1 MKEIRYSEKI
11 QDKQTLSDSKGIWP
25 DINKLKDK
33 FKEGSIPL
41 QTDFNQLID
50 IADIGRKATGQAPN
64 QNGPAQGMRL
74 GEDGLLKL
82 KLSENDENYVDGYH
96 SPLVLRNDV
105 LGVGVGEG
113 LMTYQGSHNIGV
125 NPGNGL
131 RVDGGSVTVKLA
143 TNKGLDVDSNGIA
156 IKPGYG
162 MQFSSDGALQLKLNA
177 KYADGYHSPL
187 VLRNDVLGVGVSNGL
202 ITYKNSNEIGVN
214 PGNGLRIDGDS
225 VTVKLADNKGLA
237 IDSNGIAIKPGN
249 GIKVDADGVAIDPN
263 TVLPTGMIAMFS
275 DRNVP
280 KGWII
285 CNGSSN
291 TPNLLD
297 KSIHVNNPYDNN
309 TIGGIPIG
317 YSMDFNFY
325 MKL

>member
-1 MKEIRYSEKI
+1 MKEIRYSAKI
-11 QDKQTLSDSKGIWP
+11 QEKQNLSNAKDVGP
-25 DINKLKDK
+25 ETNKLKDK

-41 QTDFNQLID
+41 QIDFNQLID
-50 IADIGRKATGQAPN
+50 IADIGRKACGQAPQ
-64 QNGPAQGMRL
+64 QNGP
-74 GEDGLLKL
+74 
-82 KLSENDENYVDGYH
+82 
-96 SPLVLRNDV
+96 
-105 LGVGVGEG
+105 GEG
-113 LMTYQGSHNIGV
+113 LKLDDNGTLSLKIGTSYTSEYAYFTPLTLKDDILSVKVGDGLYNKNNSIRVGAGDGIKV
-125 NPGNGL
+125 NDADVG
-131 RVDGGSVTVKLA
+131 VKLA

-177 KYADGYHSPL
+177 KYADTYHSPL
-187 VLRNDVLGVGVSNGL
+187 VLRNDVLGVGVGKGL
-202 ITYKNSNEIGVN
+202 ITYIGSNEIGIN
-214 PGNGLRIDGDS
+214 NGNGIRIDGDS

-237 IDSNGIAIKPGN
+237 VDSNGIAIKPGY